1 MTARRITIVLISLG
15 VLSGAVVGLWLLVT
29 HSVNASLGYCV
40 EWEFGQM
47 PPNDDALVEWLKV
60 QPGIISRTVQIRRF
74 GANGTELE
82 VGLIQVRTL
91 AGDPPFPDL
100 DQQCAEL
107 GYAQPK
113 GKFVDCKNPYR

>member
-1 MTARRITIVLISLG
+1 MTARRSNSVLISLG
-15 VLSGAVVGLWLLVT
+15 VLSGAVVGLWFLFT
-29 HSVNASLGYCV
+29 HNVHASLGYCV
-40 EWEFGQM
+40 EVEFGQM

-60 QPGIISRTVQIRRF
+60 QAGIIPRTVQVRRF

-82 VGLIQVRTL
+82 ISFIQQRTL

-100 DQQCAEL
+100 NQQCAAL

-113 GKFVDCKNPYR
+113 GNFVDCKNRYR